1 MDQLFSYLTN
11 DPTGRLLA
19 GFVIVLLFLTV
30 GGVVAGRLVKNGRAD
45 QLFRQINE
53 RIRNLW
59 SIVVFFSIAMLTG
72 GLGTLL
78 VFSGCSFLLLREF
91 VTITP
96 TRKADHRALF
106 WGFFVILPL
115 QYLILGYNW
124 YGLFIIL
131 ISVYAFLFI
140 RIRIAAGNDSER
152 FLERAGR
159 IHWALML
166 CVYCVSHAPALL
178 KLTLVGPPG
187 MGARLLLFLCII
199 VQANDAVHEFV
210 DSLWGRHLLAPHMK
224 GTRSA
229 EGLVAG
235 VLVGVGLGTAMAGC
249 VHLGWGLAML
259 LATLIC
265 LTGSAGQMCLSDIRN
280 ERGKAGVVI
289 VHRNQDMMGRFISL
303 CFAAPIFFHVVRFTL
318 GASDIQL
325 F

>member
-1 MDQLFSYLTN
+1 MYKLIDYLTS

-19 GFVIVLLFLTV
+19 GFIVVLLVLTISMT
-30 GGVVAGRLVKNGRAD
+30 VAGRLTKNGRTD
-45 QLFRQINE
+45 QAFRQLNG

-59 SIVVFFSIAMLTG
+59 SVVLVFSIAMLTA

-78 VFSGCSFLLLREF
+78 VFAACSFLLLREF

-115 QYLILGYNW
+115 QYIVLGWNW
-124 YGLFIIL
+124 YGLFVIL
-131 ISVYAFLFI
+131 IPVYGFLFVP
-140 RIRIAAGNDSER
+140 IRIAAGNDSER

-159 IHWALML
+159 IQWALML
-166 CVYCVSHAPALL
+166 CVYCVSYAPALL
-178 KLTLVGPPG
+178 RLSLSGPSG
-187 MGARLLLFLCII
+187 MGARLLLFLCIV
-199 VQANDAVHEFV
+199 VQVNDAVHEFV
-210 DSLWGRHLLAPHMK
+210 DNLWGRHFLAPHMK
-224 GTRSA
+224 SKRSI

-235 VLVGVGLGTAMAGC
+235 VLVGVGIGTVMAGF
-249 VHLGWGLAML
+249 VPLSFAQAVL
-259 LATLIC
+259 LATVIC

-280 ERGKAGVVI
+280 ERGREGVVI
-289 VHRNQDMMGRFISL
+289 VYRNQDMMGRFISL
-303 CFAAPIFFHVVRFTL
+303 CFAAPVFFHIVRFTL